1 MALSDVAAPHRERK
15 SVDAA
20 SRTVIISNLMRLS
33 GEAEDGYSKRFG
45 EVGAKLIARLGSN
58 DAAVFAC
65 FKAASSISFVSDR
78 RAPCLNPSTHNDWG
92 LEHPDFRRFQD
103 LVRRLLPLAELLRDW
118 ERGYVLWNA
127 EQSVP
132 QPCRNDFIA
141 EFIEERLRSL
151 DALVALLTECCPPPP
166 ARKKDPRSHWH
177 AAARYFASCIE
188 DAFQSAGIESPSR
201 SSALSPL
208 VLAVHDLLEV
218 VGFTQE
224 PDAIRKVLGKI

>member
-45 EVGAKLIARLGSN
+45 SN

-78 RAPCLNPSTHNDWG
+78 RAPCLYPSTHNDWG

-127 EQSVP
+127 EQSV
-132 QPCRNDFIA
+132 
-141 EFIEERLRSL
+141 
-151 DALVALLTECCPPPP
+151 
-166 ARKKDPRSHWH
+166 
-177 AAARYFASCIE
+177 
-188 DAFQSAGIESPSR
+188 SPNSSR
-201 SSALSPL
+201 SAFAHWTP
-208 VLAVHDLLEV
+208 
-218 VGFTQE
+218 
-224 PDAIRKVLGKI
+224 